1 MKSSTHLSGFELM
14 VMLAVIRLGEEAYGV
29 PISRTI
35 EECTG
40 GEVVLG
46 SVYAALARLEE
57 RGLVTSRVGE
67 ATAERGGRAKKYF
80 QVTAKG
86 LRDLRDAHRALN
98 RLWEGLPQL
107 EGTKA

>member
-1 MKSSTHLSGFELM
+1 M
-14 VMLAVIRLGEEAYGV
+14 VLLAVIRLDEEAYGV
-29 PISRTI
+29 PISKTI

-57 RGLVTSRVGE
+57 RALVMSRLGE
-67 ATAERGGRAKKYF
+67 ATPERGGRAKKYF

-86 LRDLRDAHRALN
+86 LRDLRDAHRALRN
-98 RLWEGLPQL
+98 LSEGLPQL